1 MKNRSI
7 YLSISILLIIIS
19 VILFTIDSS
28 SQTISRENITS
39 TSVKSEVIEHG
50 IELEKELKE
59 GKSFTTTIDLP
70 ITNINA
76 IDDYMRNWSNEKED
90 ELFSEVEQISTTL
103 SKNAE
108 AQIVITPIVQKI
120 EKNLLTYEVHSQYIV
135 EDPSLEEEILHS
147 DVETFTFNLK
157 NEQLVTLDQVLS
169 LPDSKEDS
177 KFTNLVNSITNEN
190 IKTTLLELYNEDI
203 QQIQWML
210 TKQGLIFLL
219 QNEENEQQ
227 IDRHLIKFKEL
238 EPILTDSYKKQ
249 FIKTEKKKKAKAKNK
264 KNKKKLIALTFD
276 DGPDPDVTP
285 QILKTLKKHEAKAT
299 FFMLVNSAEKYPKI
313 AKQVA
318 NNGHEIANHTYT
330 HVNLA
335 KVKRSRIEK
344 ELAHAKEKLESI
356 TERPVKLFRPPYG
369 EYNQAVVEVAHNS
382 EQHIIMWSVDPQ
394 DWRHKNKNKIYQN
407 IMQNSNPGSIVLMH
421 DIHQAT
427 ADALPKILKDLKEQG
442 YEFVTVSELLKEIEA
457 APNGVYYGK

>member
-177 KFTNLVNSITNEN
+177 KFTNLVNSITNED

-394 DWRHKNKNKIYQN
+394 DWRYKNKNKIYQN
-407 IMQNSNPGSIVLMH
+407 IMQSSNPGSIVLMH

>member
-457 APNGVYYGK
+457 APNSVYYGK

>member
-407 IMQNSNPGSIVLMH
+407 IMQSSNPGSIVLMH

>member
-135 EDPSLEEEILHS
+135 EDPSLEEEIFHS

-177 KFTNLVNSITNEN
+177 KFTNLVNSITNED

-203 QQIQWML
+203 QQIQWMP

-394 DWRHKNKNKIYQN
+394 DWRYKNKNKIYQN
-407 IMQNSNPGSIVLMH
+407 IMQSSNPGSIVLMH

>member
-177 KFTNLVNSITNEN
+177 KFTNLVNSITNED

-394 DWRHKNKNKIYQN
+394 DWRYKNKNKIYQN

>member
-394 DWRHKNKNKIYQN
+394 DWRYKNKNKIYQN
-407 IMQNSNPGSIVLMH
+407 IMQSSNPGSIVLMH